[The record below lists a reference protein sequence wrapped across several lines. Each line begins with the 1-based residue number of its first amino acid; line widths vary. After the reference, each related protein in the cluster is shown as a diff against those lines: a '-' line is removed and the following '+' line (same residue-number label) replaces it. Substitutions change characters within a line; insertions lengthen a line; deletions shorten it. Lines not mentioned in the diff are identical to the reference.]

1 MALQCWTSHALFLT
15 FTQPKNHG
23 RIHDV
28 IRIPR
33 KAPKFTC
40 LVNIGLADI
49 AEVAHNKV
57 LVAAA
62 VSAAIGQLSKPVTS
76 VILYGKDFNFRT
88 AFQAGGFPS
97 THSSVMHLLPC
108 FLFGNTNHSLLEFL
122 SHPFLPLRFYPH
134 LCMDS
139 LSWLLQLLLLSKGVS
154 LIRFS
159 GSPWSMLALSCM
171 MLRGVRR
178 EVGNHAKALNTVLP
192 KGQVTSVVSK
202 NRDDLI
208 VSRDE
213 SVATLNVE
221 RLGSLVITS
230 DKEVSQTNEAV
241 ASSELAA
248 DDEGSESNAYKP
260 LIPLK
265 ESIGHTEVEVV
276 AGALLGFLVSLAV
289 YSIM

>member
-1 MALQCWTSHALFLT
+1 M
-15 FTQPKNHG
+15 
-23 RIHDV
+23 
-28 IRIPR
+28 
-33 KAPKFTC
+33 
-40 LVNIGLADI
+40 
-49 AEVAHNKV
+49 
-57 LVAAA
+57 
-62 VSAAIGQLSKPVTS
+62 GQ
-76 VILYGKDFNFRT
+76 KD
-88 AFQAGGFPS
+88 
-97 THSSVMHLLPC
+97 M
-108 FLFGNTNHSLLEFL
+108 
-122 SHPFLPLRFYPH
+122 
-134 LCMDS
+134 
-139 LSWLLQLLLLSKGVS
+139 
-154 LIRFS
+154 
-159 GSPWSMLALSCM
+159 
-171 MLRGVRR
+171 GVRR

>member
-49 AEVAHNKV
+49 AEVAHNKVFLLLLICWVLNFLNFSSLLMLSKV

-139 LSWLLQLLLLSKGVS
+139 LSWLLQLLLLSKGCCCH
-154 LIRFS
+154 LTQFANI
-159 GSPWSMLALSCM
+159 L
-171 MLRGVRR
+171 
-178 EVGNHAKALNTVLP
+178 K
-192 KGQVTSVVSK
+192 
-202 NRDDLI
+202 
-208 VSRDE
+208 
-213 SVATLNVE
+213 
-221 RLGSLVITS
+221 
-230 DKEVSQTNEAV
+230 QTNF
-241 ASSELAA
+241 SLCQ
-248 DDEGSESNAYKP
+248 
-260 LIPLK
+260 
-265 ESIGHTEVEVV
+265 
-276 AGALLGFLVSLAV
+276 FLSFKFL
-289 YSIM
+289 Y

>member
-49 AEVAHNKV
+49 AQVAHNKV

-97 THSSVMHLLPC
+97 THSSILPS
-108 FLFGNTNHSLLEFL
+108 SL
-122 SHPFLPLRFYPH
+122 Y
-134 LCMDS
+134 
-139 LSWLLQLLLLSKGVS
+139 
-154 LIRFS
+154 
-159 GSPWSMLALSCM
+159 
-171 MLRGVRR
+171 
-178 EVGNHAKALNTVLP
+178 
-192 KGQVTSVVSK
+192 GQSVV
-202 NRDDLI
+202 
-208 VSRDE
+208 
-213 SVATLNVE
+213 ATATSLAIE
-221 RLGSLVITS
+221 RGFSDSIFGLSLVYAGLVMY
-230 DKEVSQTNEAV
+230 DAQNVDFKV
-241 ASSELAA
+241 AA
-248 DDEGSESNAYKP
+248 
-260 LIPLK
+260 
-265 ESIGHTEVEVV
+265 
-276 AGALLGFLVSLAV
+276 
-289 YSIM
+289 